1 MSISAVAD
9 TSFLIDWARYT
20 KRDLL
25 FSIFK
30 VSIPESVLGEIKSE
44 NTISWIAQKLAE
56 ENMYLFTETSDL
68 REEAFRIIEMS
79 RRYPVKSIDY
89 PEAVCIA
96 IGRKHNYIVLSEN
109 GGAYMSQFIYLKDV
123 KVWRAFEV
131 LLELYNRKMID
142 KDEFIKYQVDTFHE
156 FPRKDVERII

>member
-44 NTISWIAQKLAE
+44 NTISWVAQKLAE
-56 ENMYLFTETSDL
+56 ENMYLFTET
-68 REEAFRIIEMS
+68 
-79 RRYPVKSIDY
+79 
-89 PEAVCIA
+89 
-96 IGRKHNYIVLSEN
+96 
-109 GGAYMSQFIYLKDV
+109 
-123 KVWRAFEV
+123 
-131 LLELYNRKMID
+131 
-142 KDEFIKYQVDTFHE
+142 
-156 FPRKDVERII
+156 